1 MRRSEALLLAP
12 VLGILAAVTLVGCGR
27 SQLVTSTV
35 PESAPVVQPAHHF
48 DVVRFTSGLDRP
60 TYVGAAPGDPDA
72 LWVLEQSG
80 RVVRIEDDDQALA
93 LDLSDEVGAGT
104 ETGLLGIAFHPGFT
118 TNGRLFL
125 HWSDLAGDT
134 RVAEFAAEPD
144 RRSIRAEPVRELLF
158 VDQPEANHNGGQLA
172 FGPDGRLHLGLGDG
186 GGAFD
191 SNRTAQDTAQHLG
204 KILAADV
211 DAEALVW
218 EPVVVGLRNPWRFW
232 LDPALDELW
241 VADVGQDEVEEVN
254 RVRLEP
260 DEPPKN
266 LGWSAYEGTTRI
278 SDHELDPTGELVA
291 PVATYGH
298 DEGCSVIGGPVYGGT
313 QFPELVRRYLYGDFC
328 AGTLWSLRGTP
339 EGGATDVRP
348 EVAKVPQ
355 LTHIGEDAD
364 GELVFASANGSIY
377 RAVPVAEETDRS
389 PG

>member
-1 MRRSEALLLAP
+1 MRRSERLLLTP
-12 VLGILAAVTLVGCGR
+12 VLGVLAAVALAGCGR
-27 SQLVTSTV
+27 TQLVTSTL
-35 PESAPVVQPAHHF
+35 PDGAPTVQSAHHF
-48 DVVRFTSGLDRP
+48 DVVRITSGLDRP
-60 TYVGAAPGDPDA
+60 TYVGAAPGDPHA
-72 LWVLEQSG
+72 LWALEQPG
-80 RVVRIEDDDQALA
+80 RVVRLEGDEHVVA
-93 LDLSDEVGAGT
+93 LDISDHVSAGT
-104 ETGLLGIAFHPGFT
+104 ETGLLGVAFHPGFA

-134 RVAEFAAEPD
+134 RVAEFAAHPD
-144 RRSIRAEPVRELLF
+144 RRSFRPSPVRELLF

-191 SNRTAQDTAQHLG
+191 PNRTAQDAAQHLG

-211 DAEALVW
+211 DAEVPIW

-232 LDPALDELW
+232 IDPALEELW
-241 VADVGQDEVEEVN
+241 VADVGQDQVEEVN

-278 SDHELDPTGELVA
+278 TDQELDPGGELVH

-298 DEGCSVIGGPVYGGT
+298 DEGCAIIGGVVYGGT
-313 QFPELVRRYLYGDFC
+313 QFPELVRRYIYGDFC

-339 EGGATDVRP
+339 DGGGTDVRP

-377 RAVPVAEETDRS
+377 RAVPVAAEPHRS